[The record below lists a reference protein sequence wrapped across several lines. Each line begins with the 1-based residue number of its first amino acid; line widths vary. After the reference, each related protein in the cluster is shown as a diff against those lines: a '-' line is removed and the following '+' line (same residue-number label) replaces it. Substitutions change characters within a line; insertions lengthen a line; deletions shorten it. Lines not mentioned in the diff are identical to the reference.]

1 MNQQIYSV
9 YQTWVSYYF
18 RNGLWSD
25 NFGNLQTFQ
34 TEYFRPFT
42 DFSAF
47 GRPSKIR
54 QFYIN
59 RSVCIL
65 LYFPI
70 SKMAIFDIIL
80 MSLATTIPILYT
92 FPMILAHFFKIQGY
106 KISDQTECNQL
117 INKLQIRR
125 SVFYQN
131 GRPFGVFYGKWYIGY
146 IYSNESQHGS
156 QGQVMYIIMK
166 RTTYETTTGKTSLLR
181 PDTATD
187 TTTDAA
193 VRENKIIDI
202 RERRGNPWW
211 WEYSDRKYDA
221 TKFLKREPRDYQQII
236 INDILS
242 NIGNKSSRSGTF
254 FIYGEPGTGKSILTL
269 LLAKQIGAYYC
280 DTWKPTDPGDTLS
293 KVYSTVSPDDSKPL
307 VLVLEECDKLIM
319 NVLEGNVKPHLYIP
333 IPMMDKSDWNSMLDK
348 VTDLGF
354 YPNLILILTS
364 NISRDEIHQKDA
376 SVLRD
381 GRIDKAY
388 HMTRR
393 E

>member
-1 MNQQIYSV
+1 
-9 YQTWVSYYF
+9 
-18 RNGLWSD
+18 
-25 NFGNLQTFQ
+25 
-34 TEYFRPFT
+34 
-42 DFSAF
+42 
-47 GRPSKIR
+47 
-54 QFYIN
+54 
-59 RSVCIL
+59 
-65 LYFPI
+65 
-70 SKMAIFDIIL
+70 
-80 MSLATTIPILYT
+80 MSLVTTIPILYT

-131 GRPFGVFYGKWYIGY
+131 GRPFGLFYGKWYIGY
-146 IYSNESQHGS
+146 IYSNETHHGS
-156 QGQVMYIIMK
+156 QGQIMYIIMK
-166 RTTYETTTGKTSLLR
+166 RATYEITTGKTSLLR
-181 PDTATD
+181 PDTSAAAAAT
-187 TTTDAA
+187 A
-193 VRENKIIDI
+193 VPENKIIDI

-221 TKFLKREPRDYQQII
+221 TKFLKREPRDYQQNII
-236 INDILS
+236 DDILS
-242 NIGNKSSRSGTF
+242 VIKNKSSRSGTF
-254 FIYGEPGTGKSILTL
+254 FIYGEPGTGKSLLTL

-280 DTWKPTDPGDTLS
+280 DTWKPTDPGDNLS
-293 KVYSTVSPDDSKPL
+293 KVYSTISPDDDKPL
-307 VLVLEECDKLIM
+307 VLVIEECDKLII
-319 NVLEGNVKPHLYIP
+319 NVLDGNVKPHLYIP

-376 SVLRD
+376 SMLRD